1 VTAFTR
7 VRKSTL
13 ERGAC
18 GHGERRSGPAS
29 SEERLRPE
37 RGAGV
42 PNAGP
47 TRGSRAWDPN
57 AAAALGWPAGGKPG
71 EAGPPSESERGWGPA
86 SSEERLRPERGAGGK
101 PGEAGPPSESEQ
113 GWGPASSEEVLLRVG
128 VGSRAPA
135 KERFGHARLHA

>member
-1 VTAFTR
+1 TAFTR

-71 EAGPPSESERGWGPA
+71 EAGPPSESERGWGPREHKKSELWQKPNQFPRAPHQRKKKARQGGGRKPSRNAARSA
-86 SSEERLRPERGAGGK
+86 SSTT
-101 PGEAGPPSESEQ
+101 
-113 GWGPASSEEVLLRVG
+113 GWRT
-128 VGSRAPA
+128 SR
-135 KERFGHARLHA
+135 RRSTTRW